1 LSSIKMLA
9 QIRKLGPAV
18 QVNIAEQQIN
28 TFRQP
33 IRSPTLGKWPEV
45 ATIAAATLSQDL
57 NVRRAGNYLEST
69 FVGKGSKW
77 T

>member
-1 LSSIKMLA
+1 
-9 QIRKLGPAV
+9 
-18 QVNIAEQQIN
+18 
-28 TFRQP
+28 
-33 IRSPTLGKWPEV
+33 LGKWPEG